1 MKKSWVLFGI
11 IGISIIIV
19 LGLVGVLA
27 VKHLI
32 KTSPA
37 IARKVN
43 EPMPVQVVAAK
54 QTDIT
59 EVIGA
64 TGEVQP
70 IALVNLTAKVSVR
83 IEKVRVDI
91 GDMVK
96 PGQELMRFD
105 HDLLKAALTT
115 ARSKMSQ
122 ADGELDKANQY
133 FKRIKA
139 VYDQGFLP
147 KIELEEAQVAL
158 DKAWA
163 DYRKAE
169 EMLLQAKKDLQNGA
183 ITSPVLGIVMEK
195 LINQGEIPSIDQK
208 LFTIGQIDKV
218 LIEAKIAEERVGDI
232 HIKQSA
238 TVAFNAF
245 PNDVIEG
252 EVVKIKP
259 VTDKETKTFLVYVKL
274 SNPNLKLKPG
284 LTGFIRIKKE
294 RNTLAVP
301 SISIINPTGVRESS
315 LFIIDEGLIVRLKR
329 VKIGMVAEGMT
340 EILDGLAEGDN
351 VVTVGQFNLRDGDHV
366 RIGDEFNEIKSKYVE
381 KPH

>member
-1 MKKSWVLFGI
+1 MKKSQAFVGI
-11 IGISIIIV
+11 IVIAIV
-19 LGLVGVLA
+19 LVLGFVGALA

-32 KTSPA
+32 KTSPTV
-37 IARKVN
+37 ARKVN

-64 TGEVQP
+64 TGEVRP
-70 IALVNLTAKVSVR
+70 IALVNLTAKIPVR
-83 IEKVRVDI
+83 IDKVAVDI

-105 HDLLKAALTT
+105 HDLLNAALTT
-115 ARSKMSQ
+115 AKAKLNQ
-122 ADGELDKANQY
+122 ADGELNKANQY

-139 VYDQGFLP
+139 VYDQGLLP
-147 KIELEEAQVAL
+147 KIELEEARAAL

-163 DYRKAE
+163 EYRKTE
-169 EMLLQAKKDLQNGA
+169 EALLQAKKDLQSGA
-183 ITSPVLGIVMEK
+183 ITSPVLGVVMDK
-195 LINQGEIPSIDQK
+195 LINQGESPSINQK

-218 LIEAKIAEERVGDI
+218 LIEARIAEERVGDI

-245 PNDVIEG
+245 PNDVMEG

-259 VTDKETKTFLVYVKL
+259 VTDEQTKTFLVYVKL
-274 SNPNLKLKPG
+274 SNSNLKLKPG
-284 LTGFIRIKKE
+284 LTGFVRIKKE
-294 RNTLAVP
+294 KNALAVP
-301 SISIINPTGVRESS
+301 SVSIMNPTGVMESS
-315 LFIIDEGLIVRLKR
+315 LFIIEEGSIARLKKI
-329 VKIGMVAEGMT
+329 KIGVVAEGMT
-340 EILDGLAEGDN
+340 EVLDGLAEGDN
-351 VVTVGQFNLRDGDHV
+351 VVAVGQFNLRDGDHV

-381 KPH
+381 KLH

>member
-1 MKKSWVLFGI
+1 MKKSQAFVGI
-11 IGISIIIV
+11 IVITIV
-19 LGLVGVLA
+19 LVLGFVGVLV

-32 KTSPA
+32 KTNPA

-43 EPMPVQVVAAK
+43 ESMPVQVVAAK

-59 EVIGA
+59 EIIGA

-70 IALVNLTAKVSVR
+70 IALVNLTAKMSVR

-133 FKRIKA
+133 FKRVKA
-139 VYDQGFLP
+139 VYDQGLLP

-169 EMLLQAKKDLQNGA
+169 EMLLQEKKDLQNGS
-183 ITSPVLGIVMEK
+183 ITSPVLGIIMEK
-195 LINQGEIPSIDQK
+195 LINQGEAPSINQK

-232 HIKQSA
+232 HIKQLA

-245 PNDVIEG
+245 PNDVMEG

-274 SNPNLKLKPG
+274 ANHNLKLKPG
-284 LTGFIRIKKE
+284 LSGFIRINKE
-294 RNTLAVP
+294 HRALAVP
-301 SISIINPTGVRESS
+301 STSIINPTGVRESS
-315 LFIIDEGLIVRLKR
+315 LFIVEEGSIARLKKI
-329 VKIGMVAEGMT
+329 KIGVIAEGMT
-340 EILDGLAEGDN
+340 EVLEGLAEGDN
-351 VVTVGQFNLRDGDHV
+351 VVAVGQFSLRDGDHV

-381 KPH
+381 KPR